1 MESNAFLQ
9 EVAQN
14 YLQYLTA
21 SDKGIEKI
29 KIRHIEKNMFG
40 LQLQLDTKLKSV
52 ESLALRTA
60 FGEFLLNDSAKNI
73 NIAAYDEK
81 TRTLYLN
88 IESELCD
95 SLFAHKDSIE
105 LVSDLRFLVQNV
117 IDFYAQDIPL
127 ALPTTTPTLHPNID
141 DLRESQP
148 PPHKEQL
155 EALHGI
161 FTSPFCYIWGVAG
174 SGKTKV
180 VLLHA
185 LAFYLKAGKKVAILA
200 PTNNALEQCLSTLII
215 SLNDIGI
222 ATHTIIRLGV
232 PTQSFAERFPLNC
245 DALALKKGIEAKRSL
260 AKAQIVAM
268 TLDTFLHRDDAQD
281 IDFQHFF
288 VDEAAFA
295 PLIKV
300 LPLCAFNKPLTLLGD
315 HKQLQPIST
324 LSTQD
329 SKAIQW
335 KPSLFWKYSALFV
348 EAFFTSNLNFN
359 DSNHYITPK
368 ISHCFTLTQTYRYG
382 DNLAKL
388 LNHYIY
394 KNNLQGRNTHTHL
407 YYLDIAQPPKN
418 LACNTESHTELK
430 ERTSYKEAKLC
441 TLLAEDFIAKH
452 LDFAILT
459 PFVNQR
465 QLILKLMPSLFTKD
479 CVFTIHSS
487 QGQEFDYVIF
497 SPVILHYYLNDSNN
511 PNALFALNVALSRA
525 RIGIIIVC
533 DRAYWLKQNRQF
545 LGDLMRIAQ
554 PFCDFF

>member
-161 FTSPFCYIWGVAG
+161 FTSPFCYI
-174 SGKTKV
+174 
-180 VLLHA
+180 
-185 LAFYLKAGKKVAILA
+185 
-200 PTNNALEQCLSTLII
+200 
-215 SLNDIGI
+215 
-222 ATHTIIRLGV
+222 
-232 PTQSFAERFPLNC
+232 
-245 DALALKKGIEAKRSL
+245 
-260 AKAQIVAM
+260 M
-268 TLDTFLHRDDAQD
+268 TD
-281 IDFQHFF
+281 ID
-288 VDEAAFA
+288 
-295 PLIKV
+295 
-300 LPLCAFNKPLTLLGD
+300 
-315 HKQLQPIST
+315 
-324 LSTQD
+324 LSH
-329 SKAIQW
+329 W
-335 KPSLFWKYSALFV
+335 VSL
-348 EAFFTSNLNFN
+348 
-359 DSNHYITPK
+359 
-368 ISHCFTLTQTYRYG
+368 
-382 DNLAKL
+382 
-388 LNHYIY
+388 
-394 KNNLQGRNTHTHL
+394 
-407 YYLDIAQPPKN
+407 
-418 LACNTESHTELK
+418 
-430 ERTSYKEAKLC
+430 
-441 TLLAEDFIAKH
+441 
-452 LDFAILT
+452 
-459 PFVNQR
+459 
-465 QLILKLMPSLFTKD
+465 
-479 CVFTIHSS
+479 
-487 QGQEFDYVIF
+487 
-497 SPVILHYYLNDSNN
+497 
-511 PNALFALNVALSRA
+511 
-525 RIGIIIVC
+525 
-533 DRAYWLKQNRQF
+533 
-545 LGDLMRIAQ
+545 
-554 PFCDFF
+554 